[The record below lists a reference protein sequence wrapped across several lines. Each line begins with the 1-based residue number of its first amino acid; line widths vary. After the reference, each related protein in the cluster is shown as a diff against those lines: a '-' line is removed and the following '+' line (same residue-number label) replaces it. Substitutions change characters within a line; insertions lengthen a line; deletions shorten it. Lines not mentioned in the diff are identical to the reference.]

1 MCKALGDLFLYSV
14 LQGLPEISN
23 LLARKTR
30 HSDNGLSA
38 FSWDND
44 FAASGDTHRC
54 ASKSE
59 QQRAACAQQ

>member
-14 LQGLPEISN
+14 LQGLPEVSN

-38 FSWDND
+38 FWDND
-44 FAASGDTHRC
+44 FAASGDTRGC